1 MLKERRER
9 RTDEPFWKR
18 RVKRNID
25 AWRKDLSKIE
35 EVRRGNMKLKQR
47 ERDRLNRKYHLEER
61 GTMYVS
67 GMLKQKSKAGGRKVK
82 RYDER
87 CQQYKQNHLF
97 RTNQKLF
104 YETLDEKKQG
114 ETALPDPEEATSFWS
129 KIWSE
134 EASYNARASWLED
147 VELEFSTTE
156 EQVNINITGGDIRS
170 GVSNMANWKAAG
182 PELVQGFWFKKLT
195 GLHARLQEC
204 LQDCV
209 CQANVPEWMVR
220 GRTVLIQKDPAK
232 GVQASNYRPITCLPM
247 MWKLL
252 TGIMGEKLY
261 HHLERNGLFKDEQK
275 GCRKG
280 SRGTKD
286 QLLIDKAILKN
297 CRRRLTNLSMA
308 WIDYKKAYDMVPH
321 SWILKCLEMVGAAKN
336 IISTISNSMVNWKT
350 VLTSGGTVLGQVDIK
365 RGIFQGDSL
374 SPLLFIVIM
383 LPLTLVLRKMRA
395 GYRLAKDATPINHLL
410 FMDDL
415 KLYGANKDQLDSLI
429 QVVRIFSQDIKM
441 SFGLEKC
448 AVLEIRRGRQ
458 VNSSGI
464 DLPDDQHFGEIGEEG
479 YKYLG
484 ILQLDQNLNTKMK
497 VKITS
502 EYIRRV
508 KKLCRSKL
516 NGGNLIGGINT
527 WAVGVVRYSAGV
539 VDWTM
544 EEMTSMDR
552 RTRKILAMN
561 GCLHTRSNV
570 ARLYLPRKEGGRGLI
585 GIEESVRKERKSLYG
600 YVRESTE
607 WMLQAALKEKVVV
620 EEENLQDYER
630 RIKEEKVKS
639 WKEKALHGEFVQQT
653 SDVAGEESWRWLR
666 NGFLKKETEGL
677 ILAAQEQAL
686 RTNSIKHSIDK
697 TSQTPLCRLCGE
709 STETVW
715 HIFSIDIAVPAD
727 QNIIRTEEEKV
738 EKYQDLAFEIRRIHG
753 ASKVTVIPIVIGALR
768 SISKRA
774 KTWYDKLG
782 VPEFIGSVQLS
793 AILGTAHLLRK
804 VLCL

>member
-1 MLKERRER
+1 
-9 RTDEPFWKR
+9 
-18 RVKRNID
+18 
-25 AWRKDLSKIE
+25 
-35 EVRRGNMKLKQR
+35 MKLKATLWKLR
-47 ERDRLNRKYHLEER
+47 WYNNEDYMLEW
-61 GTMYVS
+61 VS
-67 GMLKQKSKAGGRKVK
+67 GIPRNK
-82 RYDER
+82 R
-87 CQQYKQNHLF
+87 
-97 RTNQKLF
+97 
-104 YETLDEKKQG
+104 
-114 ETALPDPEEATSFWS
+114 
-129 KIWSE
+129 
-134 EASYNARASWLED
+134 
-147 VELEFSTTE
+147 
-156 EQVNINITGGDIRS
+156 
-170 GVSNMANWKAAG
+170 
-182 PELVQGFWFKKLT
+182 
-195 GLHARLQEC
+195 
-204 LQDCV
+204 
-209 CQANVPEWMVR
+209 
-220 GRTVLIQKDPAK
+220 
-232 GVQASNYRPITCLPM
+232 
-247 MWKLL
+247 
-252 TGIMGEKLY
+252 
-261 HHLERNGLFKDEQK
+261 
-275 GCRKG
+275 
-280 SRGTKD
+280 
-286 QLLIDKAILKN
+286 
-297 CRRRLTNLSMA
+297 TNLSMA
-308 WIDYKKAYDMVPH
+308 WIDYKKTYDMVPH

-395 GYRLAKDATPINHLL
+395 GYRLEKNVTPINHLL

-448 AVLEIRRGRQ
+448 DVLEIRRGRQ
-458 VNSSGI
+458 VDSSGI
-464 DLPDDQHFGEIGEEG
+464 DLPDDQHIGEIGEEG

-497 VKITS
+497 IKITS

-600 YVRESTE
+600 YLRDSTE

-620 EEENLQDYER
+620 EKENLQDYER
-630 RIKEEKVKS
+630 RIKEEKGKS

-653 SDVAGEESWRWLR
+653 
-666 NGFLKKETEGL
+666 
-677 ILAAQEQAL
+677 
-686 RTNSIKHSIDK
+686 
-697 TSQTPLCRLCGE
+697 
-709 STETVW
+709 
-715 HIFSIDIAVPAD
+715 
-727 QNIIRTEEEKV
+727 
-738 EKYQDLAFEIRRIHG
+738 
-753 ASKVTVIPIVIGALR
+753 
-768 SISKRA
+768 
-774 KTWYDKLG
+774 
-782 VPEFIGSVQLS
+782 
-793 AILGTAHLLRK
+793 
-804 VLCL
+804 

>member
-1 MLKERRER
+1 
-9 RTDEPFWKR
+9 
-18 RVKRNID
+18 
-25 AWRKDLSKIE
+25 
-35 EVRRGNMKLKQR
+35 
-47 ERDRLNRKYHLEER
+47 
-61 GTMYVS
+61 
-67 GMLKQKSKAGGRKVK
+67 
-82 RYDER
+82 
-87 CQQYKQNHLF
+87 
-97 RTNQKLF
+97 
-104 YETLDEKKQG
+104 
-114 ETALPDPEEATSFWS
+114 
-129 KIWSE
+129 
-134 EASYNARASWLED
+134 
-147 VELEFSTTE
+147 
-156 EQVNINITGGDIRS
+156 
-170 GVSNMANWKAAG
+170 
-182 PELVQGFWFKKLT
+182 
-195 GLHARLQEC
+195 
-204 LQDCV
+204 
-209 CQANVPEWMVR
+209 
-220 GRTVLIQKDPAK
+220 
-232 GVQASNYRPITCLPM
+232 
-247 MWKLL
+247 
-252 TGIMGEKLY
+252 
-261 HHLERNGLFKDEQK
+261 
-275 GCRKG
+275 
-280 SRGTKD
+280 
-286 QLLIDKAILKN
+286 
-297 CRRRLTNLSMA
+297 
-308 WIDYKKAYDMVPH
+308 
-321 SWILKCLEMVGAAKN
+321 
-336 IISTISNSMVNWKT
+336 
-350 VLTSGGTVLGQVDIK
+350 
-365 RGIFQGDSL
+365 
-374 SPLLFIVIM
+374 
-383 LPLTLVLRKMRA
+383 
-395 GYRLAKDATPINHLL
+395 
-410 FMDDL
+410 MDDL
-415 KLYGANKDQLDSLI
+415 KLYGANKDQLDSFI
-429 QVVRIFSQDIKM
+429 QVVRIFSQNIKM

-458 VNSSGI
+458 VDSSGI
-464 DLPDDQHFGEIGEEG
+464 GLPDDQHIGEIGEEG
-479 YKYLG
+479 HKYLD

-516 NGGNLIGGINT
+516 NGGSLIRGIST

-561 GCLHTRSNV
+561 GCLYTRSNV
-570 ARLYLPRKEGGRGLI
+570 ARLYLLRKEGGRGLI

-600 YVRESTE
+600 YLRESTE
-607 WMLQAALKEKVVV
+607 WMLQATLKKNVAV

-639 WKEKALHGEFVQQT
+639 WTEKALHGEFVQQT

-686 RTNSIKHSIDK
+686 RTNSIKHSVDK

-715 HIFSIDIAVPAD
+715 HIVSGCKKFAQNEYRKRHDKVALRVHWEMCRKYGIDCTDKWYDHQPLPIVENGEVRVTITLVHKDTQSWTLIDIAVPAN
-727 QNIIRTEEEKV
+727 QNTIRTEEKM

-753 ASKVTVIPIVIGALR
+753 ASKVTVISIVIGGLV